1 MEKEE
6 EILIKIK
13 TLENEINI
21 NIRKNATLA
30 ELKEKINQILNAP
43 LANQRLIYQGK
54 ILQNNA
60 EKIKHY
66 KIGNESVLHLVM
78 RKVTLSDDTN
88 QNNNTNNNINNIN
101 HIQNNEE
108 NNSEHSAGTN
118 NTGLGFIRLN
128 HNTTRRLQR
137 KNMHFDPSDCIE
149 TLYQNI
155 LVINHL
161 LKLRNNF
168 TISNFFQ
175 NKTIIPFNLAKKK
188 FEVGEWVVVKDTT
201 ENWFEGQII
210 KKRTTNNKVQ
220 FLIHYSGWGGR
231 WDECIDQSSPRL
243 SYFRIYTLQSIQSV
257 LLSPNPTLVSDGNIT
272 NNEYNS
278 LLTYFFILIKFLIL

>member
-1 MEKEE
+1 MEKDE

-13 TLENEINI
+13 TLENVISL
-21 NIRKNATLA
+21 NIRKNSTLL
-30 ELKEKINQILNAP
+30 ELKEKINQLLNVP

-66 KIGNESVLHLVM
+66 KIANESVIHLVM
-78 RKVTLSDDTN
+78 RKITFSDEGN

-101 HIQNNEE
+101 HIQNKE
-108 NNSEHSAGTN
+108 NNSDHSAGTN

-128 HNTTRRLQR
+128 HNTNRRLQR

-161 LKLRNNF
+161 MKLRNNF
-168 TISNFFQ
+168 TISNFLQ
-175 NKTIIPFNLAKKK
+175 NKTIIPFNLAKKDLMLAN
-188 FEVGEWVVVKDTT
+188 G
-201 ENWFEGQII
+201 
-210 KKRTTNNKVQ
+210 
-220 FLIHYSGWGGR
+220 LM
-231 WDECIDQSSPRL
+231 
-243 SYFRIYTLQSIQSV
+243 
-257 LLSPNPTLVSDGNIT
+257 
-272 NNEYNS
+272 
-278 LLTYFFILIKFLIL
+278 